1 MLFEKSFKEKVS
13 RLLRF
18 LSFFALLLLQP
29 AGSAGG
35 EEAGGRR
42 RWIDRPQEQWPQIAM
57 INQIEYSDTLYPIA
71 GCSFLLDTGEDTL
84 AVTAKHVLTYF
95 KSREMNSISF
105 RKTLK
110 SWKMFPKDN
119 KNDEVVID
127 QLINEDENEPIE
139 DVPPEVD
146 WVLFSIRTKS
156 KNIQPVKFRNTPL
169 VEGETVYIIG
179 WRYSDKNCAQR
190 IYEGN
195 YVESARGTVLISTKE
210 LADNK
215 MPGLSGSPVIDS
227 NGDLI
232 GIMSSKA
239 GKLEKLSSLDYP
251 RKVLEQKSR

>member
-1 MLFEKSFKEKVS
+1 MLFERLFKEEVI

-18 LSFFALLLLQP
+18 VLFFALLLLQP

-35 EEAGGRR
+35 EEAGGKTE
-42 RWIDRPQEQWPQIAM
+42 WIDKPQEQWPQITM

-71 GCSFLLDTGEDTL
+71 GCSFLLDTGDDTL

-95 KSREMNSISF
+95 KSREMNSVSF

-119 KNDEVVID
+119 ENDEVVID
-127 QLINEDENEPIE
+127 QLINKDENEPIE

-146 WVLFSIRTKS
+146 WVLFSIKSKS
-156 KNIQPVKFRNTPL
+156 KNIQPLRFRNAPP
-169 VEGETVYIIG
+169 VKGETVYIIG
-179 WRYSDKNCAQR
+179 WRYSDKNCTQR
-190 IYEGN
+190 IYEGT
-195 YVESARGTVLISTKE
+195 YVESAQGTVLISTKE

-227 NGDLI
+227 DGNLI

-251 RKVLEQKSR
+251 RKVLEQKGK